1 MFDIKDEERFELTYW
16 RNLIKIR
23 MVENIHMLTINTNT
37 FTYSFTFT
45 NTCMKQMFIITI
57 SRKDR

>member
-23 MVENIHMLTINTNT
+23 MVENIHMLTINANT